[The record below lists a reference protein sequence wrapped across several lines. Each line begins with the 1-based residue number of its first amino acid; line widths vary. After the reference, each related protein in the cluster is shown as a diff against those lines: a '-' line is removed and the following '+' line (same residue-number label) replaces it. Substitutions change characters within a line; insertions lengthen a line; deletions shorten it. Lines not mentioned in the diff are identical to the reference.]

1 MAKNRAI
8 SMLPILSLV
17 LFLISHASE
26 GSDEYDDQGLLLSFR
41 ASIDDPL
48 RSLSNWINSSASP
61 YSSTSFCKWSGVTC
75 DNSLSHVAKVKLSG
89 KNMSGKIEGSIFQ
102 MGHIQEIDFSNNK
115 LSGEIPHN
123 VFSCHS
129 LRHLNLSNNNLTGP
143 IPSGLIAHLETL
155 DLSNNMLSGKIP
167 EDIGLLFSL
176 KVLDLGGNVLTGRI
190 PAGISNISFLEVLTL
205 ASNQLVG
212 EIPRELGQLKNL
224 KWLYLGYNNLSGQI
238 PSEIGD
244 LSSLNHLDLVTNNL
258 TGPIPSSLGNLSD
271 LVYLFLYRNRLAGP
285 IPRSMFGL
293 QKLISL
299 DLSQNS
305 LSGDIPELIIHMH
318 SLQILHLFSNNFTGK
333 IPNALSSLPKLQVL
347 QLWSNDLSG
356 PIPEGLGKQN
366 NLSVLDLSTNS
377 LTGKIPDS
385 ICGSGNLFKLIL
397 FSNSLEGE
405 IPKSLSSCKSL
416 RRVRLQN
423 NCLNGELPP
432 GFTRLPLVY
441 FLDVSS
447 NNLSGKIGEQRWDMP
462 SLQML
467 NLARNGFS
475 GNLPEDFGSETL
487 ENLDLSEN
495 GFSGTIPR
503 SYGTISELM
512 QLKLNNNKFFGNIPE
527 ELSSCKKL
535 VTLDLSSNQL
545 SGPIPASISDMPV
558 LGDLDLSENGLSGKI
573 PSNLGNV
580 QSLVQVN
587 ISHNRL
593 HGSLPPTGAFLAIN
607 PSAVVGNDLCSS
619 DVATGLPP
627 CKGAKGSAQW
637 FLVVCSLAALM
648 AAALSAFAFVAIRRR
663 RQLETKRVESKDGAW
678 EMHCFD
684 PELSRSI
691 TLDDVLNS
699 AKEENII
706 SRGKEGISYQGRSIT
721 KDMKFFMKEINDI
734 NMLDSPNVKMQVLE
748 LGKLKHPNI
757 VKLMGLCISHKN
769 GFFIYEHVDGKSLSE
784 ALRGLSWERRGK
796 IAIGVAKA
804 LRFLHRDCSPYIVGG
819 DLRTEKIMVDK
830 KDEARMRLSF
840 PGMLCT
846 DKYKCFVSS
855 VHVAPETGETKEITE
870 KSDIYAFG
878 LILIEMLTGKSPAD
892 AEFGV
897 HESIVEWA
905 RYCYSDCHLD
915 TWTDTMIKGTTLH
928 RPNEMVETMNLALQ
942 CTASDPSARPCASDV
957 YRTLASV
964 LGKRSCVSALK
975 FSSLA

>member
-1 MAKNRAI
+1 MAKNSAI
-8 SMLPILSLV
+8 SMLPVLSLV
-17 LFLISHASE
+17 LLLSSRASE
-26 GSDEYDDQGLLLSFR
+26 GSDEYVDRGLLSSFR

-48 RSLSNWINSSASP
+48 RSLSNWVNSSASP
-61 YSSTSFCKWSGVTC
+61 YSSTGFCKWSGVTC
-75 DNSLSHVAKVKLSG
+75 DNSSSHVAKIELSG
-89 KNMSGKIEGSIFQ
+89 KNISGKIEASIFQ
-102 MGHIQEIDFSNNK
+102 MGYIQEIDLSDNK
-115 LSGEIPHN
+115 LSGEIPRN
-123 VFSCHS
+123 VFSCSS
-129 LRHLNLSNNNLTGP
+129 LRRLNLSNNNLTGP
-143 IPSGLIAHLETL
+143 IPSGSIAHLETL

-167 EDIGLLFSL
+167 EDIGLFFSL
-176 KVLDLGGNVLTGRI
+176 EFLDLGGNVLTGRI
-190 PAGISNISFLEVLTL
+190 PSGISNISFLGVLTL

-212 EIPRELGQLKNL
+212 EIPRELGQLKSL
-224 KWLYLGYNNLSGQI
+224 KWMYLGYNNLSGQI

-244 LSSLNHLDLVTNNL
+244 LSSLKHLDLVTNNL
-258 TGPIPSSLGNLSD
+258 TGPIPPSLGNLSV
-271 LVYLFLYRNRLAGP
+271 LEYLFLYRNELTGP
-285 IPRSMFGL
+285 IPRPIFGL

-305 LSGDIPELIIHMH
+305 LSGEIPELISHMQ
-318 SLQILHLFSNNFTGK
+318 SLEILHLFSNNFTGK

-347 QLWSNDLSG
+347 QLWSNGLSG

-366 NLSVLDLSTNS
+366 NLSVLDLSTNY
-377 LTGKIPDS
+377 LTGMIPES
-385 ICGSGNLFKLIL
+385 LCGSGSLFKLIL

-405 IPKSLSSCKSL
+405 IPMSLSSCKSL

-423 NCLNGELPP
+423 NRLNGELPT

-441 FLDVSS
+441 YLDVSS
-447 NNLSGKIGEQRWDMP
+447 NKLSGKIGEQRWDMP

-475 GNLPEDFGSETL
+475 GNLPEGFGSENL

-512 QLKLNNNKFFGNIPE
+512 QLKLNDNKLLGNIPAQ
-527 ELSSCKKL
+527 LSSCKKL

-545 SGPIPASISDMPV
+545 GGPIPASISDMLV
-558 LGDLDLSENGLSGKI
+558 LGNLDLSDNKLSGEI

-607 PSAVVGNDLCSS
+607 ASAVAGNDLCSK

-627 CKGAKGSAQW
+627 CKGAKGSARW

-648 AAALSAFAFVAIRRR
+648 ATALSAFAFLAIRQRR
-663 RQLETKRVESKDGAW
+663 RFVPKRVESQDGAW

-684 PELSRSI
+684 PDLPRSI

-706 SRGKEGISYQGRSIT
+706 SRGKAGISYQGRSIT
-721 KDMKFFMKEINDI
+721 KDIKFFMKEVNDI
-734 NMLDSPNVKMQVLE
+734 DMFDSPSLKSEVLE

-757 VKLMGLCISHKN
+757 VKLMGLCVSHKN
-769 GFFIYEHVDGKSLSE
+769 GFFIFEHVDGKSLSE

-804 LRFLHRDCSPYIVGG
+804 LRFLHRDRSPRFVVS
-819 DLRTEKIMVDK
+819 DLRPEKIMVDE
-830 KDEARMRLSF
+830 KDEPRLRLSY
-840 PGMLCT
+840 PGVLCT
-846 DKYKCFVSS
+846 DKYKCFISS
-855 VHVAPETGETKEITE
+855 VYVAPEAGETKEITE

-878 LILIEMLTGKSPAD
+878 LLLVEMLTGKSPAD
-892 AEFGV
+892 AELGV
-897 HESIVEWA
+897 HDSIVDWA

-915 TWTDTMIKGTTLH
+915 AWADPAIRGTASH
-928 RPNEMVETMNLALQ
+928 GPNEMVEAMNLALH

-964 LGKRSCVSALK
+964 LRGSSCVSALK